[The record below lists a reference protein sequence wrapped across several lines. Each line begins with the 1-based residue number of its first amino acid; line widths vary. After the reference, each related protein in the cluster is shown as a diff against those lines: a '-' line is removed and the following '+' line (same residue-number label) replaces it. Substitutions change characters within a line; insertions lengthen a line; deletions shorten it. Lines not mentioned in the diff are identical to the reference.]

1 MVNRMRKT
9 LIFVAFGDSLTVG
22 FQSPTWNSF
31 WPEITPYTDFLQTKT
46 ENLLR
51 RLGQSGSVI
60 VKFHNKGING
70 DLTSN
75 MLLRFKRD
83 VIDLKPNY
91 VIILG
96 GSNDIGWGIP
106 AKEIFS
112 NLTKMYV
119 DAKEYAIEPI
129 ACTVPSILGFDSY
142 IPPRLELNKLIRKF
156 CVNNEL
162 ICVDLFTATSDSQT
176 NRLLKEFSNDGLH
189 LSTKGYEKIA
199 ETIFSEAIEEII
211 NNAI

>member
-1 MVNRMRKT
+1 MIRVRKT

-22 FQSPTWNSF
+22 FQSPTWHSF

-46 ENLLR
+46 ENMLR
-51 RLGQSGSVI
+51 RLGHSGSVI
-60 VKFHNKGING
+60 VQFHNKGING

-106 AKEIFS
+106 TEDIFS
-112 NLTKMYV
+112 NLTKMYIGAEDNAV
-119 DAKEYAIEPI
+119 EPI

-142 IPPRLELNKLIRKF
+142 IPPRLELNGLIKKF
-156 CVNNEL
+156 CVNNKL
-162 ICVDLFTATSDSQT
+162 ICVNLFAATSDLQT

-199 ETIFSEAIEEII
+199 ETIFSEAIEKTI
-211 NNAI
+211 NKLI